1 MRGPLM
7 LPVLTTKLQTPQ
19 LPDNYISRTEI
30 LKDSKKASVILVSAQ
45 AGSGK
50 SSIISAWL
58 KEQHKVHVWYSM
70 DEWDNELSQF
80 FAYLIVAINS
90 VDNHSFEKLSQM
102 LDAIQSI
109 GYDGFMK
116 GLVQHLHTINTPFIM
131 IFDDYQV
138 IQNKMIH
145 QALKTLI
152 EHKPQLMQ
160 LVIITREDPPLPL
173 AKLRA
178 NKKLLEI
185 RISDLKFTEKDAKA
199 FFKQQLDFP
208 LDEKQFQLIYKRTEG
223 WIAGL
228 QLVALS
234 LSEQEDKNSFI
245 EAFTG
250 SHYFVMDYLIEE
262 VLENQTIEIKDFL
275 LKTSI
280 LELFSGDLCDA
291 VVSIDNGKSH
301 EIIDKL
307 VKANLFIIPM
317 DITHNWY
324 RYHHLFRDLLH
335 QRLEQLPK
343 TDVKKLHRRAAD
355 WFKTNDHEQEAIQH
369 YLKAEAFEEAAALIE
384 CKWALM
390 DMKLQSSTWL
400 GMAKLLPISILE
412 KSPVLLVGVGWS
424 LLDMGDIENSKEWFN
439 KAQEIF
445 NRYQL
450 SKNQNNILITDT
462 LQFDLLPATIAT
474 ARAYIAA
481 TTGDMDGIFKYTHEA
496 LQQLPSNQFQ
506 KRSIVTM
513 LLSFAH
519 WGLKELDVA
528 EIYIMQSIDIAN
540 NTDNSLTYNSYC
552 MMLGELYI
560 HQNKLDKAYD
570 LLQQIITRVVNENKI
585 PIILSSLYLG
595 LAKISYLSGDNQKAY
610 VYLENSKQYAQN
622 YSLMD
627 WNYKYYLM
635 LARVYCKEGFIDLA
649 KDCLKESRAHY
660 FLSPIPNDFSFED
673 MDLEI
678 EKALKIQNLE
688 STSVT
693 TKINKVFLQEH
704 VNRFLT
710 EPLTV
715 RELEVLTLIASGLS
729 NNEICSTLFLALST
743 VKGYNQTIY
752 GKLQVK
758 RRTEALIKAKALG
771 LA

>member
-1 MRGPLM
+1 
-7 LPVLTTKLQTPQ
+7 
-19 LPDNYISRTEI
+19 
-30 LKDSKKASVILVSAQ
+30 
-45 AGSGK
+45 
-50 SSIISAWL
+50 
-58 KEQHKVHVWYSM
+58 
-70 DEWDNELSQF
+70 
-80 FAYLIVAINS
+80 
-90 VDNHSFEKLSQM
+90 
-102 LDAIQSI
+102 
-109 GYDGFMK
+109 
-116 GLVQHLHTINTPFIM
+116 
-131 IFDDYQV
+131 
-138 IQNKMIH
+138 
-145 QALKTLI
+145 
-152 EHKPQLMQ
+152 
-160 LVIITREDPPLPL
+160 
-173 AKLRA
+173 
-178 NKKLLEI
+178 
-185 RISDLKFTEKDAKA
+185 
-199 FFKQQLDFP
+199 
-208 LDEKQFQLIYKRTEG
+208 
-223 WIAGL
+223 
-228 QLVALS
+228 
-234 LSEQEDKNSFI
+234 
-245 EAFTG
+245 
-250 SHYFVMDYLIEE
+250 
-262 VLENQTIEIKDFL
+262 
-275 LKTSI
+275 
-280 LELFSGDLCDA
+280 
-291 VVSIDNGKSH
+291 
-301 EIIDKL
+301 
-307 VKANLFIIPM
+307 
-317 DITHNWY
+317 
-324 RYHHLFRDLLH
+324 
-335 QRLEQLPK
+335 
-343 TDVKKLHRRAAD
+343 
-355 WFKTNDHEQEAIQH
+355 
-369 YLKAEAFEEAAALIE
+369 
-384 CKWALM
+384 
-390 DMKLQSSTWL
+390 
-400 GMAKLLPISILE
+400 
-412 KSPVLLVGVGWS
+412 
-424 LLDMGDIENSKEWFN
+424 
-439 KAQEIF
+439 
-445 NRYQL
+445 
-450 SKNQNNILITDT
+450 
-462 LQFDLLPATIAT
+462 
-474 ARAYIAA
+474 
-481 TTGDMDGIFKYTHEA
+481 
-496 LQQLPSNQFQ
+496 
-506 KRSIVTM
+506 M